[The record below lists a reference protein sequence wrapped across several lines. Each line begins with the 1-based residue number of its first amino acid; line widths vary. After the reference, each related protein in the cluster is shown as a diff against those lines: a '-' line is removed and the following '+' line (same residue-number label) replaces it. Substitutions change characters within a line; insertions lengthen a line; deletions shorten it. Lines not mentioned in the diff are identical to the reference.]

1 MARTTKQVIDW
12 RFRRSRTFNPE
23 GIRTAF
29 RDDSEHHRSVATLA
43 SRLCRKCSASS
54 RETCPERSGG
64 KMPLAEKGARG
75 KGRQPLSPPQHTEA
89 PEGEQRSGNRH
100 GETNAISRVRL
111 NSSEFRI
118 ARSG

>member
-43 SRLCRKCSASS
+43 SRLCKKCSASS
-54 RETCPERSGG
+54 RETYPERSGG
-64 KMPLAEKGARG
+64 TAPLAEKGAWG
-75 KGRQPLSPPQHTEA
+75 KGLEPLSPHQHAVA
-89 PEGEQRSGNRH
+89 PKRIVLRFRS
-100 GETNAISRVRL
+100 L
-111 NSSEFRI
+111 RI
-118 ARSG
+118 FLCHRECSLENVPCCDARIC